1 MTKPQEI
8 TTDLVLECL
17 EANSRGDGTLF
28 AIMNQGQVLRD
39 MMSDETL
46 IWQGHHWEPDVMG
59 QDRDLVENVAIKYL
73 EVGREMQETSRK
85 HASEGNKDAANYY
98 AELQKQCY
106 KRASKLRSP
115 AGVNA
120 CLEFAYH
127 LREPLSISVR
137 GDNLDQNPMLL
148 GCKNGVL
155 ELDTGELRSGR
166 PEDLIV
172 KSCPVDMP
180 DDIEEPCPTW
190 EKFLWDSL
198 EDQHIIDFLQRYFGY
213 CLTGMTEEQVFLIMS
228 GLGRNGKGVFIE
240 TVLRIMGAYAGPVQ
254 AEMLLDQGRQKTA
267 SGPTPDIMSL
277 YGRRLATASESD
289 EARRFSPSR
298 IKWFT
303 GGDTLVGR
311 NPHDK
316 HERHFRPTHKLV
328 LMTNNDPYAPPDDF
342 AFWSRLL
349 KVDWPFQFV
358 KNPKKSSEK
367 PRDDHLMQKLEAEK
381 PGILAWLVR
390 GNILWQRNGLAPPPS
405 VREAAETYQR
415 EQDIVADFIEEKC
428 ITFDNPE
435 SARTSGND
443 LYTEF
448 SEWYQKYHR
457 SKVPSITWFGRR
469 MSKKFAKEKDGAVFY
484 KGVALAV
491 D

>member
-1 MTKPQEI
+1 MPKLGI

-17 EANSRGDGTLF
+17 DANSRGDGTLY
-28 AIMNQGQVLRD
+28 AIIHQNKVLRN
-39 MMSDETL
+39 MMGDETL
-46 IWQGHHWEPDVMG
+46 IWQGHHWEPDIMS
-59 QDRDLVENVAIKYL
+59 QDRELVEEVAIKYL
-73 EVGREMQETSRK
+73 EVAREMQDRSRQA
-85 HASEGNKDAANYY
+85 ASEGKEDLEKYY
-98 AELQKQCY
+98 TEKQKQCY
-106 KRASKLRSP
+106 KRASRLRSP

-120 CLEFAYH
+120 CLDFAFH

-148 GCKNGVL
+148 GCRNGVL
-155 ELDTGELRSGR
+155 ELDTGEIR
-166 PEDLIV
+166 PGHPGDLIV
-172 KSCPVDMP
+172 KSCPVDML
-180 DDIEEPCPTW
+180 DIEAPCPTW
-190 EKFLWDSL
+190 EKFLWESL
-198 EDQHIIDFLQRYFGY
+198 EDQPVIDFLQRFFGY
-213 CLTGMTEEQVFLIMS
+213 CLTGLIEEQVFLILS

-240 TVLRIMGAYAGPVQ
+240 TILRILGPYAGPIQ
-254 AEMLLDQGRQKTA
+254 AEMLLDQGRQKSS

-277 YGRRLATASESD
+277 YSRRLATASESD

-328 LMTNNDPYAPPDDF
+328 LMTNNDPYAPADDF

-358 KNPKKSSEK
+358 RNPRKSTEK
-367 PRDDHLMQKLEAEK
+367 VRDDHLMQKLLNELS
-381 PGILAWLVR
+381 GILAWLVR

-428 ITFDNPE
+428 VVFDDPE
-435 SARTSGND
+435 TARTSGND
-443 LYTEF
+443 LYTSF

-469 MSKKFAKEKDGAVFY
+469 MTKKFAKEKDGAVFY
-484 KGVALAV
+484 KGVVLAA
-491 D
+491 DN